1 MEKMATIPPGEKIL
15 QGVILIKV
23 WFLMALMS
31 YPNINAIHYKGFG
44 GFTSLEE
51 CEEVRIMTENG
62 IAEME
67 MNRGT
72 LAVYIETYC
81 LEFEAFP
88 TQFEA
93 PRRGKEFPVNPSEF
107 EA

>member
-1 MEKMATIPPGEKIL
+1 MVKIPPGEKISK
-15 QGVILIKV
+15 GVNLIKV

-62 IAEME
+62 IAAME

-72 LAVYIETYC
+72 PAVYIETYC
-81 LEFEAFP
+81 MEMYAFPSQWKAPKYGDQSNPAEFEL
-88 TQFEA
+88 
-93 PRRGKEFPVNPSEF
+93 
-107 EA
+107 

>member
-1 MEKMATIPPGEKIL
+1 MVKIPPGEKISK
-15 QGVILIKV
+15 GVTLIKV

-72 LAVYIETYC
+72 PAVYIETYC